1 MVLDTAGKNLDTM
14 RPWPQNA
21 LLTVNTSS
29 KTLNITPAYYVFRH
43 VSQYVDPG
51 AKVVGTSGGD
61 ALAFK
66 NPDGTIVAVVYNSGA
81 AQKLHRLGGG
91 QAAAVHDARQ
101 RLGDDQLEV
110 IVSGQRVARAM
121 ARASCCAWRAMS
133 GTEVVS
139 QSLARRTAPM
149 P

>member
-1 MVLDTAGKNLDTM
+1 M

-21 LLTVNTSS
+21 LLTVNTSA
-29 KTLNITPAYYVFRH
+29 KTLTVTPAYYVFRH

-51 AKVVGTSGGD
+51 AKVVATSGGD

-66 NPDGTIVAVVYNSGA
+66 NPDGTIVAVIYNAGA
-81 AQKLHRLGGG
+81 ARRLHRPIAGKR
-91 QAAAVHDARQ
+91 AAVHDARQ
-101 RLGDDQLEV
+101 RLGDRQLEV
-110 IVSGQRVARAM
+110 IVSGQRFARAM
-121 ARASCCAWRAMS
+121 SRASCCAWRAMS
-133 GTEVVS
+133 GTDVVS